1 MGFVSRVKEL
11 FGWGGLE
18 GSYRGPAIGVGEL
31 GGNYPIPFG
40 DGFQQNLQLVR
51 GYGSSGVPA
60 VYACVMSFSRAVSQ
74 CYPEHKRTDAAGNME
89 LIRTSPASR
98 LLRRPN
104 SYQTWPQFIYNV
116 CALMGFE
123 GEALALILRDD
134 RFAPVSFHLCRR
146 GTFMPY
152 LDPETRAIFYSVG
165 DNPVAMAAG
174 ASALVP
180 ERDVIH
186 FRQYTP
192 RHPLCGE
199 SPIKAAALATGV
211 NVALSAT
218 QAAFFTN
225 MARPSG
231 VLSTDQTLTRA
242 QMTEL
247 RAAFKEQSA
256 GLATGELPI
265 LANGLKFQ
273 QMTVNSVDAQLIEA
287 QRMSVEDI
295 ARVYGVPLPVIGDLS
310 KATLNNTESLINLWL
325 SVSLGALL
333 ENIQRSFDRA
343 FDLGQDDFCELD
355 TAALLR
361 LDFLQRFDGLTKG
374 IQGGLYTVDDARR
387 REGLSP
393 AAGGAEPLLQAQ
405 MTPLS
410 MLKKL
415 AEKAAEPPPAPV
427 APKAPAANDDSAS
440 DGPLDTGS
448 AGKAADPVVA
458 RALVLARLADKRAAL

>member
-1 MGFVSRVKEL
+1 MGIVTKVKGW

-18 GSYRGPAIGVGEL
+18 GSYRGPAVGVGEF
-31 GGNYPIPFG
+31 GGHYPIGFG
-40 DGFQQNLQLVR
+40 DGFQQNLALVR
-51 GYGSSGVPA
+51 GYGERGVPA

-74 CYPEHKRTDAAGNME
+74 CYPAHKRTDAAGNVE
-89 LIRTSPASR
+89 IVRTSPASR

-104 SYQTWPQFIYNV
+104 GYQTWPQFIYNV
-116 CALMGFE
+116 CAQMGFD
-123 GEALALILRDD
+123 GEALALIVRDE
-134 RFAPVSFHLCRR
+134 RFAPVAFHLCRR
-146 GTFMPY
+146 GTFAPVI
-152 LDPETRAIFYSVG
+152 DPDSRAIYYSIG
-165 DNPVAMAAG
+165 DNPLAMRPGETMLA
-174 ASALVP
+174 P

-186 FRQYTP
+186 FREYTP
-192 RHPLCGE
+192 RHPLFGE
-199 SPIKAAALATGV
+199 SAIKAAALATGV

-231 VLSTDQTLTRA
+231 VLSTDQALTRA

-247 RAAFKEQSA
+247 RAAFKEQSSGMA
-256 GLATGELPI
+256 SGELPI

-273 QMTVNSVDAQLIEA
+273 QLAVNSVDAQLIEA

-310 KATLNNTESLINLWL
+310 KATLNNTESLVNLWL
-325 SVSLGALL
+325 SLSLGARL
-333 ENIQRSFDRA
+333 ENIERSLDRA
-343 FDLGQDDFCELD
+343 LEFGQDDFIELD

-361 LDFLQRFDGLTKG
+361 SDFLARVDGLTKG
-374 IQGGLYTVDDARR
+374 IQGGLYTPDEARG

-393 AAGGAEPLLQAQ
+393 SKGGAEPLLQAQ

-415 AEKAAEPPPAPV
+415 AEKAAEPPPPPAT
-427 APKAPAANDDSAS
+427 PKPAANDDEGDA
-440 DGPLDTGS
+440 
-448 AGKAADPVVA
+448 AAKAETRAIDPVIA

>member
-18 GSYRGPAIGVGEL
+18 GTYRGPAVGIGEL
-31 GGNYPIPFG
+31 GGAYPIPFG

-51 GYGSSGVPA
+51 GYGARGVPA
-60 VYACVMSFSRAVSQ
+60 VYACVMSFARAVAQ
-74 CYPEHKRTDAAGNME
+74 CYPEHRRTDAAGNIQ

-98 LLRRPN
+98 ILRRPN

-116 CALMGFE
+116 CAHIGFE
-123 GEALALILRDD
+123 GEALALIRRDD
-134 RFAPVSFHLCRR
+134 RFAPISFHLCRN

-152 LDPETRAIFYSVG
+152 LDPESQAIFYSVG
-165 DNPVAMAAG
+165 DNPIALAG
-174 ASALVP
+174 GSNALVP

-242 QMTEL
+242 QMAEL

-273 QMTVNSVDAQLIEA
+273 QLAVNSVDAQLIES
-287 QRMSVEDI
+287 QRMSVEEI
-295 ARVYGVPLPVIGDLS
+295 ARCFGVPLPLIGDLS
-310 KATLNNTESLINLWL
+310 KATLNNTETLINLWL
-325 SVSLGALL
+325 SISLGFWL
-333 ENIQRSFDRA
+333 ENIERSLDRA
-343 FDLGQDDFCELD
+343 FDFGQDDFCELD

-361 LDFLQRFDGLTKG
+361 SDFLQRVDGLTKG
-374 IQGGLYTVDDARR
+374 IQGGLYTPNEARG

-393 AAGGAEPLLQAQ
+393 AKGGAEPLLQAQ

-410 MLKKL
+410 MLLEL
-415 AEKAAEPPPAPV
+415 AEKAAKPPPAPV
-427 APKAPAANDDSAS
+427 APKAPANDDSG
-440 DGPLDTGS
+440 DGGAADDTAAKG
-448 AGKAADPVVA
+448 ADPVIA

>member
-1 MGFVSRVKEL
+1 MGLISRVKEL

-18 GSYRGPAIGVGEL
+18 GSYRGPALGIGEL
-31 GGNYPIPFG
+31 GGHFPISMG
-40 DGFQQNLQLVR
+40 DGFQQNLQLFR
-51 GYGSSGVPA
+51 GYGERGVPA
-60 VYACVMSFSRAVSQ
+60 VYACVMSFARAVAQ
-74 CYPEHKRTDAAGNME
+74 CYPEHKRTDAIGN
-89 LIRTSPASR
+89 IAVVRTSPASR

-104 SYQTWPQFIYNV
+104 SYETWPQFIYNV
-116 CALMGFE
+116 CAQMGFD

-152 LDPETRAIFYSVG
+152 VDPATRAIFYSVG
-165 DNPVAMAAG
+165 DNPVALANG
-174 ASALVP
+174 ENGLVP

-218 QAAFFTN
+218 QAAFFSN
-225 MARPSG
+225 MARPGG

-247 RAAFKEQSA
+247 RAAFKEQSS
-256 GLATGELPI
+256 GLAAGELPI

-295 ARVYGVPLPVIGDLS
+295 ARCFGVPLPLIGDLA
-310 KATLNNTESLINLWL
+310 KATLNNTETLINLWL
-325 SVSLGALL
+325 SISLGFWL
-333 ENIQRSFDRA
+333 ENIERSLDRA
-343 FDLGQDDFCELD
+343 FEFGQDDFCELD
-355 TAALLR
+355 TAALR
-361 LDFLQRFDGLTKG
+361 RSDFLQRVDGLTKG
-374 IQGGLYTVDDARR
+374 VLGGLYTPNEARAL
-387 REGLSP
+387 EGLSP
-393 AAGGAEPLLQAQ
+393 ASGGGEPLLQQQ

-410 MLKKL
+410 MLLEL
-415 AEKAAEPPPAPV
+415 AKKAAEPPAPPV
-427 APKAPAANDDSAS
+427 APAPANDDGKDDKPA
-440 DGPLDTGS
+440 
-448 AGKAADPVVA
+448 AAAKAADPVVA

>member
-1 MGFVSRVKEL
+1 MGIVTRVKEW
-11 FGWGGLE
+11 FGWGGIE
-18 GSYRGPAIGVGEL
+18 GSYRGPALGVGEF
-31 GGNYPIPFG
+31 GGHYPIPFG

-51 GYGSSGVPA
+51 GYGERGVPA
-60 VYACVMSFSRAVSQ
+60 VYACVMAFARAVSQ
-74 CYPEHKRTDAAGNME
+74 CYPAHKRTDAAGNVE
-89 LIRTSPASR
+89 IIRTSPASR

-104 SYQTWPQFIYNV
+104 GYQTWPQFIYNV
-116 CALMGFE
+116 NAQMGFD
-123 GEALALILRDD
+123 GEAVALILRDD
-134 RFAPVSFHLCRR
+134 RYAPVSFHLCRR
-146 GTFMPY
+146 ATFMPY
-152 LDPETRAIFYSVG
+152 IDPDNQAIYYSIG
-165 DNPVAMAAG
+165 DNPMALRAG
-174 ASALVP
+174 ENMLVP

-186 FRQYTP
+186 FREYTP

-231 VLSTDQTLTRA
+231 VLSTDQTLTRS

-247 RAAFKEQSA
+247 RAAFKEQSSGMA
-256 GLATGELPI
+256 SGELPI

-295 ARVYGVPLPVIGDLS
+295 ARVYATPLPVIGDLS
-310 KATLNNTESLINLWL
+310 KATLNNTESLVNLWL
-325 SVSLGALL
+325 SLSLGSRL
-333 ENIQRSFDRA
+333 ENIERSLDRA
-343 FDLGQDDFCELD
+343 FEFGQDDFIELD

-361 LDFLQRFDGLTKG
+361 SDFLARVDGLTKG
-374 IQGGLYTVDDARR
+374 IQGGLYTVDEARA

-393 AAGGAEPLLQAQ
+393 AVGGAEPLLQVQ

-410 MLKKL
+410 MLKEL
-415 AEKAAEPPPAPV
+415 AEKAAEPPPPPV
-427 APKAPAANDDSAS
+427 APKAPANDDAEEDEGDAAEAEARGVDAS
-440 DGPLDTGS
+440 IT
-448 AGKAADPVVA
+448 
-458 RALVLARLADKRAAL
+458 RALVLASLADKRAAP